1 MLSLKNLEVSLPCPQ
16 GEVLVPP
23 SKSISHRAVICA
35 SLAQGKG
42 TLQNV
47 AFSDDISATVMGM
60 RAFGANIKY
69 LGNYMD
75 DKAND
80 ISVEGIKPENMPESL
95 VIDCK
100 ESGST
105 LRFLIPVA
113 LLFGKHV
120 TFVGSARLFERPLD
134 VYYDI
139 FKKQG
144 IRYKVGED
152 GSSLTVS
159 GKLQADIFEVPGNVS
174 SQFISGLLFV
184 LPCLEGD
191 SEIIISSPL
200 ESRPYIDLTIETLS
214 KFGIKIKNQ
223 NYKRFSIKGRQ
234 IYKPTDYIV
243 EGDFSQAAFWLAA
256 GVLGGNVACLN
267 LDINSKQPDK
277 YIIDI
282 LKKMGAK
289 PIIGSGFIRTASCR
303 TVGSVIDASQCPDL
317 VPIVAV
323 LGALSSGTTQVVN
336 AERLRL
342 KESDRL
348 KAMASELGQLGAK
361 IEELPDG
368 LVIEGKDMLEGGI
381 VYSWNDHRIAMA
393 LAISSVRCKMPVI
406 IKGSDAVNKS
416 YPGFWKDFVKLG
428 GQIDEFFFRS

>member
-1 MLSLKNLEVSLPCPQ
+1 MKNLEVSLPCPQ

-35 SLAQGKG
+35 SLAQGNSV
-42 TLQNV
+42 LQNV
-47 AFSDDISATVMGM
+47 AFSDDISATVLGM
-60 RAFGANIKY
+60 RAFGANIRY

-80 ISVEGIKPENMPESL
+80 ISVEGIKPENIPENL

-113 LLFGKHV
+113 LLFGSHV
-120 TFVGSARLFERPLD
+120 TFTGSGRLFKRPLD

-139 FKKQG
+139 FERQG
-144 IRYKVGED
+144 IHYQLGED
-152 GSSLTVS
+152 GLSLTVL
-159 GKLQADIFEVPGNVS
+159 GKLKADIFEIPGNVS
-174 SQFISGLLFV
+174 SQFISGLLFA

-191 SEIIISSPL
+191 SEIIIKSPL
-200 ESRPYIDLTIETLS
+200 ESRSYIDLTLEVLS

-223 NYKRFSIKGRQ
+223 NYERFLISGSQ
-234 IYKPTDYIV
+234 SYKPADYIV

-256 GVLGGNVACLN
+256 GVLGGDVTCLN
-267 LDINSKQPDK
+267 LNINSKQPDK

-282 LKKMGAK
+282 IKKIGAK
-289 PIIGSGFIRTASCR
+289 PIIGSSFIRAKACR

-323 LGALSSGTTQVVN
+323 LGALSSGTTQITN

-348 KAMASELGQLGAK
+348 KAMSSELGQLGAK
-361 IEELPDG
+361 IRELPDG
-368 LVIEGKDMLEGGI
+368 LIIEGRDMLEGGV

-393 LAISSVRCKMPVI
+393 LAIYSVRCKMPVI